1 MEIKKLEEIITKIFG
16 EDLEFELTQDGNR
29 IDLEVNE
36 EQIGLV
42 IGKNGRNIKALR
54 ELVYLFNK
62 LHDTH
67 FILELEEPAREEE

>member
-1 MEIKKLEEIITKIFG
+1 MEIKKLEEIIQKIFG
-16 EDLEFELTQDGNR
+16 DDLEFELTQDGNR
-29 IDLEVNE
+29 INLKMLEE

-42 IGKNGRNIKALR
+42 IGKGGRNIKALR

-67 FILELEEPAREEE
+67 FILELEEPEEE